1 MKKTRKHFD
10 ALVAG
15 SGISGMTMAL
25 LLAKA
30 GKKVILLEKAK
41 RIGGLMQRFRRGG
54 LPFDTGFHFTS
65 GFDGIMDKLLAML
78 GIADL
83 VKAERFSPPGGARL
97 YVKASDRLICYP
109 EKSAAVCRVLG
120 DHFPAEKAAIKQ
132 YFADEARV
140 FHNTPVMHFKNL
152 EDFFAFNAMP
162 GSGILEEDLITLDEY
177 LDKLA
182 VSPELR
188 AVLAM
193 FAMCHGSP
201 PSQISFANHCRV
213 SFGLHDNIVKVKNG
227 GAAFIKAFL
236 REAKKLG
243 IEIRCG
249 TFISECLEIKDK
261 TAKAVRLN
269 TGEIIS
275 VEQAVLAIH
284 PRSIL
289 EILPEKVVS
298 RTFRERIEKAED
310 TLGFFSLHARLSP
323 SVKDFPV
330 TLTSCLLSIDLN
342 RVMSNEHPDTAMAI
356 MTTLEKSKGEEVQMV
371 NAFKAMT
378 FEDCRQWRDCPDRR
392 RDPAYQAYKKKQC
405 ELMTADIEHI
415 YPQFKG
421 RLEILETATQLTFAD
436 YLFSSGSAYGVKQK
450 SGEFNII
457 GKLPLRNFFAIG
469 QSALLPGMLGA
480 MLSAFLVFAK
490 ITEDRQVCKSF
501 TPKGQN
507 I

>member
-1 MKKTRKHFD
+1 MNKNIKHFD

-41 RIGGLMQRFRRGG
+41 RIGGLMQRFKRRG

-65 GFDGIMDKLLAML
+65 GFDGIMDNLLRML
-78 GIADL
+78 GIDDM

-97 YVKASDRLICYP
+97 YVKASDRLVCYP
-109 EKSAAVCRVLG
+109 EKSSEVCRVLCEQ
-120 DHFPAEKAAIKQ
+120 FPAEKAAIKQ

-140 FHNTPVMHFKNL
+140 FHNTPAMHFENM
-152 EDFFAFNAMP
+152 EDFFDFNDTP
-162 GSGILEEDLITLDEY
+162 GSGILDEDFITLDEY
-177 LDKLA
+177 LDKLS

-201 PSQISFANHCRV
+201 PAQISFANHCRV
-213 SFGLHDNIVKVKNG
+213 SFGLHDNIVKVRNG
-227 GAAFIKAFL
+227 GDAFIKAFL
-236 REAKKLG
+236 REAEKLG
-243 IEIRCG
+243 IEIRCE
-249 TFISECLEIKDK
+249 TFISECLNIEDK
-261 TAKAVRLN
+261 MSKSVRLN

-275 VEQAVLAIH
+275 FEQAVLAIH

-289 EILPEKVVS
+289 EILPEEVVS
-298 RTFRERIEKAED
+298 KTFRERVDKTED

-323 SVKDFPV
+323 NVEDFPV

-342 RVMSNEHPDTAMAI
+342 RVMSNEAPDTAMAI
-356 MTTLEKSKGEEVQMV
+356 MTTVENIKGEEVQMV

-378 FEDCRQWRDCPDRR
+378 FEACRQWRDCPDRNA
-392 RDPAYQAYKKKQC
+392 DPSYQAYKKEQC
-405 ELMTADIEHI
+405 ELMIADIEHI

-436 YLFSSGSAYGVKQK
+436 YLFSSGTAYGIKQK

-480 MLSAFLVFAK
+480 MISAFMVFTK
-490 ITEDRQVCKSF
+490 ITEDRQVSKLF
-501 TPKGQN
+501 TPKGKN